1 MVTSTRKS
9 SKMPRPHKPS
19 AKARTNSSKI
29 SKSEPKQHVLK
40 KFINPETIDKE
51 PTSVPSEPSA
61 SPIETPVNVFDV
73 KYTLAIYCMLGTTPI
88 FTDTKKFKLG
98 QFQLQDF
105 TDTIIKKLAKAV
117 NNTKYTAEWESATV
131 VISADRFSKAQW
143 ISVDVE
149 EESRWKVIEEWIE
162 ELMIKKCVNVT
173 AKLTVIYR
181 KLERDDVESQ
191 DEDKEPKR
199 GAKVQNRTLN
209 EVSKNRAQ
217 QTRCSRI

>member
-1 MVTSTRKS
+1 
-9 SKMPRPHKPS
+9 MPRPRKPS
-19 AKARTNSSKI
+19 AKARANSSKI
-29 SKSEPKQHVLK
+29 SKPEPKQRAPQ
-40 KFINPETIDKE
+40 KFVHPETIDKE
-51 PTSVPSEPSA
+51 PTPVPSSPPA
-61 SPIETPVNVFDV
+61 SPIETSVDVSDV
-73 KYTLAIYCMLGTTPI
+73 KYTLAMSCMLGTAPI

-105 TDTIIKKLAKAV
+105 TGTIIKKLAKAV
-117 NNTKYTAEWESATV
+117 NNAKYTAEWESATV
-131 VISADRFSKAQW
+131 VISADRLNKAQW

-162 ELMIKKCVNVT
+162 EFMVKKRVNVT

-191 DEDKEPKR
+191 DEDEEPKR

-217 QTRCSRI
+217 QRRCSRI